1 MRSGAELMNKGA
13 GIAAAVIGAI
23 GLIGAALVTGV
34 FSPDTPVGPGP
45 APPPPGQERADV
57 TIRDELGDTQYSEA
71 LNIKID
77 GESKGDLIIE
87 RNTRP
92 YAEMTVSLAPGSHN
106 YEISGTTQMLDT
118 YGNVQQFPVAGEGE
132 LIVSEDDPNQS
143 YDLRQTGT
151 QGNTLIAEL
160 DSTS

>member
-1 MRSGAELMNKGA
+1 MNKGA
-13 GIAAAVIGAI
+13 GIIAAVIGAI
-23 GLIGAALVTGV
+23 GLIGDALVTGV
-34 FSPDTPVGPGP
+34 FSPDPPPGPGP
-45 APPPPGQERADV
+45 APAPPGQEQADV

-77 GESKGDLIIE
+77 GESKGDLIIA
-87 RNTRP
+87 RDSRP

-106 YEISGTTQMLDT
+106 YEISGTTQMLALD
-118 YGNVQQFPVAGEGE
+118 GSVQQFPVAGEGE

-143 YDLRQTGT
+143 YDLRQAGT

-160 DSTS
+160 ESTT

>member
-1 MRSGAELMNKGA
+1 MGKEA

-23 GLIGAALVTGV
+23 GLIVAALITGV
-34 FSPDTPVGPGP
+34 FSPDPPGPGP
-45 APPPPGQERADV
+45 APAPPGQEQADI

-77 GESKGDLIIE
+77 GESKGDLIIAQDS
-87 RNTRP
+87 RP

-106 YEISGTTQMLDT
+106 YEISGTTQMLASD
-118 YGNVQQFPVAGEGE
+118 GSVQQFPVAGEGE

-143 YDLRQTGT
+143 YDLRQAGVV
-151 QGNTLIAEL
+151 GNTLMAEL